1 MFRCTRSTVFRTLV
15 LAFLAGLYGLTFPG
29 CSRQEQNAVYEEPS
43 ADDSSAT
50 RQTTPLEAI
59 SQLLA
64 ERVITTTP
72 DGWSPVPV
80 EGMRKAAFRVERDSR
95 KVDITLID
103 LAASA
108 GDLLPNVNRWRQQIK
123 LAEITQEEL
132 SKSMKEMEL
141 GGVVGHYVELIG
153 PESEQPRQ
161 AVLAVIAIRESR
173 AWFAKLWGD
182 ADLALEERERFQ
194 TFVQSLRFAAADK
207 DRSQGASSATG
218 NAQLQALNSTPKESI
233 EYVVPEGWSP
243 TEGSGV
249 RRVTFEVKEGSLAAE
264 TTAMGLPGSATR
276 LLPNVNLW
284 RRQVGLEDTTQ
295 KDLDATLEPIEID
308 GRPGHYIRLAGP
320 SDAERPLGMLV
331 VLAGE
336 QDRTWFFKMFGDSE
350 LVSRQKERFEEFVRS
365 VKFVPAGGE
374 KND

>member
-1 MFRCTRSTVFRTLV
+1 
-15 LAFLAGLYGLTFPG
+15 
-29 CSRQEQNAVYEEPS
+29 VYEEPL
-43 ADDSSAT
+43 ADGSSAT
-50 RQTTPLEAI
+50 RQSALPEVMSL
-59 SQLLA
+59 LLA
-64 ERVITTTP
+64 ERVFTTTP

-80 EGMRKAAFRVERDSR
+80 DGMRKAAFRVERDSR
-95 KVDITLID
+95 KVDVTLID

-132 SKSMKEMEL
+132 AEAMEEMEI

-161 AVLAVIAIRESR
+161 AILAVIAIRESR

-194 TFVQSLRFAAADK
+194 TFVQSLRFATADK
-207 DRSQGASSATG
+207 GSPQGASPATG
-218 NAQLQALNSTPKESI
+218 SAQLQTLNSTPEESI
-233 EYVVPEGWSP
+233 RYVVPEGWSP
-243 TEGSGV
+243 TQGSGV
-249 RRVTFEVKEGSLAAE
+249 RRVTFEVKEGTLAAE

-295 KDLDATLEPIEID
+295 EDLDAALEPIEID
-308 GRPGHYIRLAGP
+308 GRPGHYIRLVGP

-331 VLAGE
+331 VLAGD
-336 QDRTWFFKMFGDSE
+336 QDRTWFFKMFGDAE
-350 LVSRQKERFEEFVRS
+350 LVLRQKERFEEFVRS
-365 VKFVPAGGE
+365 VTFVPTGE
-374 KND
+374 DKND